1 MGQRFRIGGPDAG
14 PENEREI
21 IGVVKDAK
29 YENLRETNRA
39 AAYYPYSHRVQYL
52 GAFEVRFS
60 GDSASAISAVRATVA
75 RIDSTLPI
83 ADARTMTHE
92 IERSIGDQRLSA
104 QISS

>member
-39 AAYYPYSHRVQYL
+39 AAYYPYSQRIQYL
-52 GAFEVRFS
+52 GDFEVRFS
-60 GDSASAISAVRATVA
+60 GDSAAAISAVRAPVA
-75 RIDSTLPI
+75 RIDPHLPI
-83 ADARTMTHE
+83 SNAPPTPPKIA
-92 IERSIGDQRLSA
+92 RSIDAHPL
-104 QISS
+104 IPPI